1 MYYLVNIKLIR
12 PNWVNDEFQRLVKA
26 TTKNHAHDKTQDY
39 LMGVYISREHPANK
53 DMTFKIEVLD
63 TIE

>member
-26 TTKNHAHDKTQDY
+26 KDKNEAHDKTQDY
-39 LMGVYISREHPANK
+39 LIDVYITKDLPENK
-53 DMTFKIEVLD
+53 DLTFKIEVQD